1 MSAQIGEALRPAG
14 GELRYE
20 YDFGSTTTLAITAV
34 GERRGRIGR
43 PAVRLLARNSPPAL
57 MCARCGKPAT
67 FICPYCLGESNGL
80 VCDAHR
86 SAHQREDE
94 EAFLPVVNSPR
105 MGVCGYTGG
114 A

>member
-1 MSAQIGEALRPAG
+1 MLQL
-14 GELRYE
+14 
-20 YDFGSTTTLAITAV
+20 TVT

-43 PAVRLLARNSPPAL
+43 SAVRLLARNLAPMWTCSD
-57 MCARCGKPAT
+57 CGESAT
-67 FICPYCLGESNGL
+67 HVCPYCLGDATGL

-86 SAHQREDE
+86 SQHPCEDG

-105 MGVCGYTGG
+105 MGVCGYTGD